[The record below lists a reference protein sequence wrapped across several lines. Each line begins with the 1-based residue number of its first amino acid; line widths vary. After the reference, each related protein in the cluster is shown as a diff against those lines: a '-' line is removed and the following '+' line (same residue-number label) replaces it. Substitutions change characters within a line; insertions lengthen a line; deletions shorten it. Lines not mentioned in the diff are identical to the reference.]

1 MILFFLHF
9 SALAAVAE
17 NCELVPQIFTWNAF
31 QALRSPKKAIFVLLF
46 VERKPPS
53 LTEFGKCRMS
63 VSGAHGDTI
72 GFYSFRLY
80 RNAMKCIGIGTLY
93 RTSVEVEKI
102 WTFLVCNGE
111 REHHTLKQKWN
122 LLVSTWP
129 QEFVVVFVV
138 CTFSNVTKAT
148 AAGSDEILSS
158 DMRNEQESESVKE
171 PNRTNGGKRQER
183 DGQKLLSTLFKNRN
197 YVIWNLVTKL
207 WNSVI
212 NADEREKWTQ
222 TLPIYFC
229 LIYLDF
235 IFRKGPHPT
244 FPHFSISFLWFVCF
258 LYHAPCG
265 LERNK
270 ERERYPQFLS
280 AQFGRSVFFWF
291 VGSLSHIYRFAKKE
305 AKDVRGSFHI
315 FFFYF
320 RCYGLLIS
328 QLAYHHVPFFLLPTK
343 DKCSFNYTF
352 FTSKAFLFRFVSLI
366 CIEHIFNGL
375 DKP

>member
-1 MILFFLHF
+1 
-9 SALAAVAE
+9 
-17 NCELVPQIFTWNAF
+17 
-31 QALRSPKKAIFVLLF
+31 
-46 VERKPPS
+46 
-53 LTEFGKCRMS
+53 MS

-270 ERERYPQFLS
+270 ERERDIHNFNRLNLVVLFS
-280 AQFGRSVFFWF
+280 F
-291 VGSLSHIYRFAKKE
+291 GSLVLCPIFIVSQRKKP
-305 AKDVRGSFHI
+305 KMFGDLFTFSFS
-315 FFFYF
+315 
-320 RCYGLLIS
+320 IS
-328 QLAYHHVPFFLLPTK
+328 VAMGCLYH
-343 DKCSFNYTF
+343 S
-352 FTSKAFLFRFVSLI
+352 
-366 CIEHIFNGL
+366 
-375 DKP
+375 